1 MTDELSLD
9 RLNQVSGGMSLSDQI
24 AAINSQKALAAAKY
38 NHAMDAAFTI
48 SIATPPGALK
58 QATAFLGF

>member
-38 NHAMDAAFTI
+38 NHAMDAAYNRLVIGTGGLAAIFRR
-48 SIATPPGALK
+48 
-58 QATAFLGF
+58 FR